1 MTPVVKLRL
10 TGIWLLSEKLALGAF
25 REQMA
30 GDLTVFSGNPKLGYF
45 RATAIHH
52 QCAAWMESAAR
63 RRIRQAG
70 DFAGNDR
77 RTDEPWIPSRHRKLN
92 AKY

>member
-1 MTPVVKLRL
+1 MAPVVKLRL
-10 TGIWLLSEKLALGAF
+10 TGIWLLSEKLALVAF

-30 GDLTVFSGNPKLGYF
+30 GDLTVFSGNPKLEYF

-52 QCAAWMESAAR
+52 QCAALMEAR

-77 RTDEPWIPSRHRKLN
+77 RTDKPWIPSRHRKLN